1 MITRDNQ
8 KTQPQKTRFLTFV
21 SQWWLD
27 MIYSMTGF
35 GKSVRTLPGKKIT
48 IEIKSLNSKGLDLN
62 ARMPNALREKELVM
76 RDRIAKAL
84 KRGKIDLSVYVE
96 STGAEHS
103 AQLNAPVIQAYM
115 AQLETLAQGAEIE
128 HLQMALRL
136 PESIQTERESIDDQT
151 AEELFKGIDES
162 LASLQEF
169 RASEGAVLSEDF
181 RARITLIRTLLDE
194 VKTQDKHRIPQ
205 VRERLRKAVQEL
217 EQNVDQNR
225 FEQELVYYLE
235 KYDITEE
242 TVRLS
247 NHLDYFISTMDSSE
261 SNGKKLGFITQEIGR
276 EINTIGSKAN
286 DAELQQLVVQMKDE
300 LEKIKE
306 QVLNVL

>member
-1 MITRDNQ
+1 M
-8 KTQPQKTRFLTFV
+8 V
-21 SQWWLD
+21 
-27 MIYSMTGF
+27 YSMTGF
-35 GKSVRTLPGKKIT
+35 GKSVLTLPGKKIT
-48 IEIKSLNSKGLDLN
+48 IEVKSLNSKGLDLS
-62 ARMPNALREKELVM
+62 ARIPSSLREKELLM
-76 RDRIAKAL
+76 RDRLAKAL

-96 STGAEHS
+96 STGDERS
-103 AQLNAPVIQAYM
+103 AQLNTPVIQAYM
-115 AQLETLAQGAEIE
+115 EQLQTLAEGPEIE
-128 HLQMALRL
+128 RLQMALRL
-136 PESIQTERESIDDQT
+136 PESIQTERDTIDQET
-151 AEELFKGIDES
+151 TEALLHGIDQAVIALE
-162 LASLQEF
+162 EF
-169 RASEGAVLSEDF
+169 RAAEGGVLAEDF
-181 RARITLIRTLLDE
+181 RTRINLIRQLLDQ
-194 VKTQDKHRIPQ
+194 VTQQDKNRIPQ
-205 VRERLRKAVQEL
+205 VRARLLKAVQEL

-247 NHLDYFISTMDSSE
+247 NHLDYFLSTMKSEE

-286 DAELQQLVVQMKDE
+286 DAVLQQLVVQMKDE

>member
-1 MITRDNQ
+1 M
-8 KTQPQKTRFLTFV
+8 V
-21 SQWWLD
+21 
-27 MIYSMTGF
+27 YSMTGF
-35 GKSVRTLPGKKIT
+35 GKSVLTLPGKKIT
-48 IEIKSLNSKGLDLN
+48 IEVKSLNSKGLDLS
-62 ARMPNALREKELVM
+62 ARIPSSLREKELLM
-76 RDRIAKAL
+76 RDRLTKAL

-96 STGAEHS
+96 STGGERS
-103 AQLNAPVIQAYM
+103 AQLNTPVIQAYM
-115 AQLETLAQGAEIE
+115 EQLQTLAEGPEIE
-128 HLQMALRL
+128 RLQMALRL
-136 PESIQTERESIDDQT
+136 PESIQTERDTIDQET
-151 AEELFKGIDES
+151 TEALLHGIDQAVIALE
-162 LASLQEF
+162 EF
-169 RASEGAVLSEDF
+169 RAAEGGVLAEDF
-181 RARITLIRTLLDE
+181 RTRINLIRQLLDQ
-194 VKTQDKHRIPQ
+194 VTQQDKNRIPQ
-205 VRERLRKAVQEL
+205 VRARLLKAVQEL

-247 NHLDYFISTMDSSE
+247 NHLDYFLSTMESEE

-286 DAELQQLVVQMKDE
+286 DAVLQQLVVQMKDE

>member
-1 MITRDNQ
+1 
-8 KTQPQKTRFLTFV
+8 
-21 SQWWLD
+21 

-35 GKSVRTLPGKKIT
+35 GKSVLALPGKKIT
-48 IEIKSLNSKGLDLN
+48 IELKSLNSKGLDLH
-62 ARMPNALREKELVM
+62 ARIPGALREKELLM

-84 KRGKIDLSVYVE
+84 KRGKIDLSVYLE
-96 STGAEHS
+96 STGGERS
-103 AQLNAPVIQAYM
+103 AQLNTPVIQAYM
-115 AQLETLAQGAEIE
+115 AQLETLAQGPEIE
-128 HLQMALRL
+128 RLQMALRL
-136 PESIQTERESIDDQT
+136 PESIQTERET
-151 AEELFKGIDES
+151 IDEETAQA
-162 LASLQEF
+162 LLEGVDQAVVALEEF
-169 RASEGAVLSEDF
+169 RAAEGAVLAEDF
-181 RARITLIRTLLDE
+181 RARIDLIRKLLDQVNQQE
-194 VKTQDKHRIPQ
+194 KNRIPQ
-205 VRERLRKAVQEL
+205 VRERLNKAVQEL
-217 EQNVDQNR
+217 EQTVDQNR

-247 NHLDYFISTMDSSE
+247 NHLDYFLRTMESKE

-286 DAELQQLVVQMKDE
+286 DATLQQLVVQMKDE

>member
-1 MITRDNQ
+1 
-8 KTQPQKTRFLTFV
+8 
-21 SQWWLD
+21 

-35 GKSVRTLPGKKIT
+35 GKSVLTLPGKKIT

-62 ARMPNALREKELVM
+62 ARIPAALREKELLM
-76 RDRIAKAL
+76 RDRLAKAL
-84 KRGKIDLSVYVE
+84 KRGKIDLSVYFE
-96 STGAEHS
+96 STGGERS
-103 AQLNAPVIQAYM
+103 AQLNTPVIQAYM
-115 AQLETLAQGAEIE
+115 AQLETLAKGPEIDR
-128 HLQMALRL
+128 LQMALRL
-136 PESIQTERESIDDQT
+136 PESIQTERETIDEET
-151 AEELFKGIDES
+151 AEALMQGLDQALVALE
-162 LASLQEF
+162 EF
-169 RASEGAVLSEDF
+169 RAAEGAVLAKDF
-181 RARITLIRTLLDE
+181 ESRIQLIGQLLNQ
-194 VKTQDKHRIPQ
+194 VTQQDKNRIPQ
-205 VRERLRKAVQEL
+205 VRARLLKAVQEL
-217 EQNVDQNR
+217 EQTVDQNR

-247 NHLDYFISTMDSSE
+247 NHLDYFLNTMNTEE

-286 DAELQQLVVQMKDE
+286 DADLQQLVVQMKDE

>member
-1 MITRDNQ
+1 
-8 KTQPQKTRFLTFV
+8 
-21 SQWWLD
+21 
-27 MIYSMTGF
+27 MTGF
-35 GKSVRTLPGKKIT
+35 GKSVLTLPGKKIT
-48 IEIKSLNSKGLDLN
+48 IEVKSLNSKGLDLS
-62 ARMPNALREKELVM
+62 ARIPSSLREKELLM
-76 RDRIAKAL
+76 RDRLTKAL

-96 STGAEHS
+96 STGGERS
-103 AQLNAPVIQAYM
+103 AQLNTPVIQAYM
-115 AQLETLAQGAEIE
+115 EQLQTLAEGPEIE
-128 HLQMALRL
+128 RLQMALRL
-136 PESIQTERESIDDQT
+136 PESIQTERDTIDQET
-151 AEELFKGIDES
+151 TEALLHGIDQAVIALE
-162 LASLQEF
+162 EF
-169 RASEGAVLSEDF
+169 RAAEGGVLAEDF
-181 RARITLIRTLLDE
+181 RTRINLIRQLLDQ
-194 VKTQDKHRIPQ
+194 VTQQDKNRIPQ
-205 VRERLRKAVQEL
+205 VRARLLKAVQEL

-247 NHLDYFISTMDSSE
+247 NHLDYFLSTMESEE

-286 DAELQQLVVQMKDE
+286 DAVLQQLVVQMKDE